1 MDNPNIKSY
10 IELEKKQEEISHLDN
25 ILKIIKWDFTTYIPK
40 LSAQSRKKEISTL
53 TAIIHKLKSSNEIKY
68 LIKSS
73 QEESLYLDE
82 WQKRNLFLIKKQY
95 DETKI
100 IPIELEQE
108 YSKISSECEYLWRDC
123 RKHND
128 YKTISPYLD
137 RVFSLISEI
146 SKIKS
151 EYYKVSKYDSL
162 VDQFD
167 PERKLHEIKKVFKDT
182 KEKLPSLMDAIIKKQ
197 SNEKVIPLKEA
208 ISVDTQRKVEYRIM
222 EIMGFD
228 FKKGRLDESAHP
240 FCSGTAD
247 DTRITTTHFKENFLI
262 SAYSVVHE
270 LGHGLYQQNLPIKYK
285 NQPVGNFLG
294 YAFHES
300 QSLIMEKQI
309 GTSYEFLDFFSK
321 LLKDEFGITGKEYS
335 AENLFNLKTRVTPS
349 FIRIDADE
357 VTYPMHVILRSE
369 IEEKIINR
377 ELSAKELPDV
387 WNNKMYQ
394 YLGITP
400 NKYSDGCLQDIHWP
414 SGLFGY
420 FPCYY
425 VGTILASMQMH
436 NLISLGQIDIESI
449 RKGNFS
455 KINSYLNK
463 NIRHYGSKYKSQTL
477 LEKST
482 GRTELNVD
490 IFLSY
495 IKNKYL

>member
-1 MDNPNIKSY
+1 
-10 IELEKKQEEISHLDN
+10 
-25 ILKIIKWDFTTYIPK
+25 
-40 LSAQSRKKEISTL
+40 
-53 TAIIHKLKSSNEIKY
+53 
-68 LIKSS
+68 
-73 QEESLYLDE
+73 
-82 WQKRNLFLIKKQY
+82 
-95 DETKI
+95 
-100 IPIELEQE
+100 
-108 YSKISSECEYLWRDC
+108 
-123 RKHND
+123 
-128 YKTISPYLD
+128 
-137 RVFSLISEI
+137 
-146 SKIKS
+146 
-151 EYYKVSKYDSL
+151 L